1 MKERGGALWEW
12 ADGVCLAVSSYVE
25 GGLVTRGDGG
35 RGLLL
40 GRTGLAG
47 LSALLQG

>member
-12 ADGVCLAVSSYVE
+12 ADEVCLAVSSWLE
-25 GGLVTRGDGG
+25 TRGDGG